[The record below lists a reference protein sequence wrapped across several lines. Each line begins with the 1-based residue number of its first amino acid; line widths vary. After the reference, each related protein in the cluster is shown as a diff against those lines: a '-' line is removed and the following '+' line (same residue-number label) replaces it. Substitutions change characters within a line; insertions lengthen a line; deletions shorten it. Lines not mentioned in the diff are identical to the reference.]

1 MIIFPAI
8 DIRKGKCVRLQQGEF
23 DRESIF
29 GENPVE
35 IAVQWFEKG
44 AQFLHIVDLDGALE
58 GRPIHLALIKEITTK
73 LPIPVQVGG
82 GIRTLEDIQ
91 TLLETG
97 VARIILGTSAVLQK
111 DFVKQAIRLFGERI
125 AVSIDAKNGWI
136 AVDGW
141 KTVTDLKAIDY
152 AMTLQNMGLKTI
164 IYTDI
169 AKDGM
174 LSGPNYI
181 ELEEMKKNLKINL
194 IASGGVSSSEDV
206 SRLEKMELYGAIIGK
221 ALYTG
226 DIQLKE
232 LQGV

>member
-35 IAVQWFEKG
+35 IASQWLEKG
-44 AQFLHIVDLDGALE
+44 AQSLHIVDLDGALE
-58 GRPIHLALIKEITTK
+58 GRPVHLALIKEIAEK
-73 LPIPVQVGG
+73 LPIPIQAGG

-91 TLLETG
+91 KVLETG
-97 VARIILGTSAVLQK
+97 VSRVILGTSAVLKK
-111 DFVKQAIRLFGERI
+111 DFAEQAIQLFGERI

-141 KTVTDLKAIDY
+141 KTVTDLKALDY
-152 AMTLQNMGLKTI
+152 AKTLQNIGLKTI

-174 LSGPNYI
+174 LSGPNYS
-181 ELEEMKKNLKINL
+181 ELMEMKKNLGINL
-194 IASGGVSSSEDV
+194 IASGGISNREDV
-206 SRLEKMELYGAIIGK
+206 LQLEQMNFYGAIIGK

-226 DIQLKE
+226 DIRLE
-232 LQGV
+232 DL

>member
-23 DRESIF
+23 ERESIF

-44 AQFLHIVDLDGALE
+44 AQFLHVVDLDGALE
-58 GRPIHLALIKEITTK
+58 GRPVHFTLIKEITTK

-82 GIRTLEDIQ
+82 GIRTLEDIEKM
-91 TLLETG
+91 LETG
-97 VARIILGTSAVLQK
+97 VARIILGTSAVLQR
-111 DFVKQAIRLFGERI
+111 DFVKQAVRLFGERI

-141 KTVTDLKAIDY
+141 KTVTDLKAIEY
-152 AMTLQNMGLKTI
+152 ARTLQDIGLKTI

-181 ELEEMKKNLKINL
+181 ELAEMEKNLEINL
-194 IASGGVSSSEDV
+194 IASGGVSSIEDV
-206 SRLEKMELYGAIIGK
+206 CRLEKMELYGAIIGK

-226 DIQLKE
+226 DIQLEE
-232 LQGV
+232 L

>member
-58 GRPIHLALIKEITTK
+58 GRPIHLALIKEIATK

-91 TLLETG
+91 TLLEAG
-97 VARIILGTSAVLQK
+97 VARIILGTSAVLQI

-152 AMTLQNMGLKTI
+152 ARTLQDIGLKTI

-181 ELEEMKKNLKINL
+181 ELAEMEKNLEINL
-194 IASGGVSSSEDV
+194 IASGGVSSIEDV

-226 DIQLKE
+226 DIQLEE
-232 LQGV
+232 L

>member
-23 DRESIF
+23 ERESIF

-44 AQFLHIVDLDGALE
+44 AQFLHVVDLDGALE
-58 GRPIHLALIKEITTK
+58 GRPVHFTLIKEITTK

-82 GIRTLEDIQ
+82 GIRTLEDIEKM
-91 TLLETG
+91 LETG
-97 VARIILGTSAVLQK
+97 VARIILGTSAVLQR
-111 DFVKQAIRLFGERI
+111 DFVKQAVRLFGERI

-141 KTVTDLKAIDY
+141 KTVTDLKAIEY
-152 AMTLQNMGLKTI
+152 ARTLQDIGLKTI

-181 ELEEMKKNLKINL
+181 ELAEMKKNLEINL
-194 IASGGVSSSEDV
+194 IASGGVSSIEDV
-206 SRLEKMELYGAIIGK
+206 CRLEKMELYGAIIGK

-226 DIQLKE
+226 DIQLEE
-232 LQGV
+232 L